1 MNHPETLFDAVMY
14 PLEAVSL
21 NRKRRRLIPR
31 AWGDVLEI
39 GAGTGVNLRYYD
51 PTSIRSLLL
60 TDLSTGD
67 RLRDRAA
74 AFQRRAGLPG
84 NAVTVRDADAMK
96 LPVPDGAF
104 DTVVMT
110 LVFCS
115 VPDQHAG
122 FAEVKRVLRPG
133 GQLLFIEHVRPH
145 TAVRHLVDQLNPL
158 WFRLTRECNINR
170 DTAAAMHAS
179 GFFFDEITVSGRGF
193 LIHGVAR

>member
-21 NRKRRRLIPR
+21 NRKRRRLLAR
-31 AWGDVLEI
+31 AAGDVLEI
-39 GAGTGVNLRYYD
+39 GAGTGVNLGYYD
-51 PTSIRSLLL
+51 PASIRSLVL

-74 AFQRRAGLPG
+74 VFQRRAGLPAS
-84 NAVTVRDADAMK
+84 AVRTLEADAMR
-96 LPVPDGAF
+96 LPFADHSF
-104 DTVVMT
+104 DSVVMT

-115 VPDQHAG
+115 VPDQTTG
-122 FAEVKRVLRPG
+122 LAEIRRVLRPG

-145 TAVRHLVDQLNPL
+145 SSVRHVVDRLNPL

-170 DTAAAMHAS
+170 DTAGAIEAS
-179 GFFFDEITVSGRGF
+179 GFRFDELTVSGRGF
-193 LIHGVAR
+193 LIHGLAR